1 MFHSFYGAGGDWW
14 FDRTKG
20 NAHLLPPPAHFNK
33 NYKKCDEMAKKRD
46 EMAAGV
52 VFGWKNRGGGSRET
66 IALTEAP
73 RRGAAKPQ

>member
-1 MFHSFYGAGGDWW
+1 MARVAIGGSTGRKETRIFY
-14 FDRTKG
+14 
-20 NAHLLPPPAHFNK
+20 PPPAHFNK

-66 IALTEAP
+66 IALTETP